1 MPRVLASAH
10 GCDQSLAD
18 SAISWQ
24 PVSALIF
31 ADRSPGCRAAH
42 AINRTMIVA
51 CTSETKLDLANQRT
65 GVDRPA
71 WVNRLI
77 VRIVRTVSVLVR
89 IIAVG
94 IVPVIWIGIV
104 KERVPKIVK
113 EEESIV
119 EVAMAESISAKAT
132 TVKPAAKAAAET
144 SSTEAAAVK
153 ASSTE
158 AAVTSAT
165 ASPRSAAT
173 KPVRHHVRVCNS
185 TNSKTNYRYNKLFA
199 VHKN

>member
-77 VRIVRTVSVLVR
+77 VRIVRTVSVIVR

-132 TVKPAAKAAAET
+132 TVKPAAKAPAIKAAAKATETAAAET
-144 SSTEAAAVK
+144 ASTEAAAVK

-158 AAVTSAT
+158 AAATMTTAASA
-165 ASPRSAAT
+165 
-173 KPVRHHVRVCNS
+173 VRHR
-185 TNSKTNYRYNKLFA
+185 A
-199 VHKN
+199 